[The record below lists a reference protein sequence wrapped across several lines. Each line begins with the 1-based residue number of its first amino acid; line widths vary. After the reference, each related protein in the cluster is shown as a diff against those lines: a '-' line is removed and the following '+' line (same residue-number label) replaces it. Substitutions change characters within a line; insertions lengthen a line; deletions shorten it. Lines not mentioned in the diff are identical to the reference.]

1 MKKLFCMILILALA
15 LSMIPVC
22 AAASENTEQT
32 ATVTVAIYYGNSYID
47 YYTVTVGSDPVTLPN
62 RGYRQYAGNTYE
74 FAYYSKGKDILTI
87 PAYDGTSAWLQR
99 WANLAEYYVLHTH
112 DYRQVYNRLHHWMA
126 CRCGRTYGKAPH
138 TDPATLKE
146 KICYCGYHFS
156 NNCDLTTLW
165 LKNMTLTQRF
175 NRQTTD
181 YTANVF
187 TYKEVSKTSITATP
201 FDALATVELPDNL
214 EIQDGRTVF
223 EITVTAEDRETTKTY
238 TVTAIKPVKVAGV
251 LINIGEDTISAEVKT
266 KRKSKV
272 ATATIPDLLLE
283 EMIELADKNQSTKI
297 ELSPNFNKWSIRQI
311 DIPLPTAQ
319 LNILA
324 ADTKAD
330 LIISTHFG
338 NVTIPNADLSALAE
352 NGSTLTISIVKEES
366 IELFVDSEALTQ
378 IPKSI
383 DRDLY

>member
-1 MKKLFCMILILALA
+1 MKKLCCMLLALA
-15 LSMIPVC
+15 LTLSMIPVC
-22 AAASENTEQT
+22 AAASENGGQT
-32 ATVTVAIYYGNSYID
+32 ATVTVAIYYGSTYID
-47 YYTVTVGSDPVTLPN
+47 YYTFTVGSDPVTLPD
-62 RGYRQYAGNTYE
+62 RGYKQYAGSMYE
-74 FAYYSKGKDILTI
+74 FSHYSKGGDTITI

-112 DYRQVYNRLHHWMA
+112 DYKQAYNRLHHWMA

-146 KICYCGYHFS
+146 KVCHCGYRFS

-165 LKNMTLTQRF
+165 LKDMTLTERF
-175 NRQTTD
+175 KRQTTD

-187 TYKEVSKTSITATP
+187 TYKEVSKTAITATA
-201 FDALATVELPDNL
+201 FDALATVDLPENL

-223 EITVTAEDRETTKTY
+223 EITVTAEDKETQKTY

-251 LINIGEDTISAEVKT
+251 LIDIGEDAISAEVKT
-266 KRKSKV
+266 TRKNKV
-272 ATATIPDLLLE
+272 ATATVPELLLV
-283 EMIELADKNQSTKI
+283 EMIELAGKNQSTQV
-297 ELSPNFNKWSIRQI
+297 ELTPNFSKWSIRQI

-319 LNILA
+319 LKMLA

-330 LIISTHFG
+330 LNISTHFG
-338 NVTIPNADLSALAE
+338 NVTIPNADLTALAE
-352 NGSTLTISIVKEES
+352 KGSTLSVSIVKEES
-366 IELFVDSEALTQ
+366 IKLFIDGEELTQ